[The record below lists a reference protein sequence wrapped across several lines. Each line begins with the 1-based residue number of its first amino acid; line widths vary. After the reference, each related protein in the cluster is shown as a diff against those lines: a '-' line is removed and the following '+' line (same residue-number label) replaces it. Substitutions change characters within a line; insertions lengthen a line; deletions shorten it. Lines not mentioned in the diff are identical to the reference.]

1 MFRNWYANNASK
13 LSHVLM
19 DGGKLSVP
27 FDSLNEFYEKY
38 IEAVTSGK
46 KIYVVEQKSETYNFF
61 VDIDYKDP
69 DPLGIDQIQDIS
81 KVICETVKRH
91 GGNECLVSV
100 SKPKECGTLM
110 KTGVHLNW
118 SGLVVDQASAIA
130 LREHILVSLAKF
142 NRNVEWNDIIDAS
155 VYGSVARRSK
165 GSGFR
170 MPWSYKRAKH
180 EACGGRGCE
189 HCKNGQVDQLPYL
202 PLFIY
207 TQEPFCT
214 MMRID
219 QKPSVKILKMS
230 AIRTDQ
236 PKNVTIEVPSVKVKE
251 GSFSAE
257 ETKDEIYDEELRSLI
272 EDFVRKNM
280 EGQSDAYITK
290 LFKNKET
297 YYAAT
302 TSKYCENVQRNHGS
316 NHVWFIIS
324 GREILQKCFSR
335 HETII
340 GRRDGLCE
348 HFCGRRHKLTNAIVD
363 KLYPKKETL
372 TKCPEIKKYIEKP
385 QINQSDVKPE
395 LEAFINKNMKTD
407 GTLQV
412 VKITQG
418 KGYIL
423 AMTTSM
429 FCENISGEHEDKLMS
444 YIIKKNL
451 ITQKCPICKNS
462 KARTHKLPSK
472 IVEKLHV
479 KST

>member
-1 MFRNWYANNASK
+1 MFKKWYANNATN

-27 FDSLNEFYEKY
+27 FDRLNEFYDVY
-38 IEAVTSGK
+38 IDAVTSGK

-69 DPLGIDQIQDIS
+69 EPLGIDEIQDIS
-81 KVICETVKRH
+81 KVICETVKFH
-91 GGNECLVSV
+91 GGKECLISV
-100 SKPKECGTLM
+100 AKPKQCGSLM

-118 SGLVVDQASAIA
+118 PGLVVDQASAVA

-155 VYGSVARRSK
+155 VYGSVVRRSK

-180 EACGGRGCE
+180 EACGARGCKDCE
-189 HCKNGQVDQLPYL
+189 NGQVDQGPYL

-207 TQEPFCT
+207 TDEAK
-214 MMRID
+214 RID
-219 QKPSVKILKMS
+219 QKPSVEILKM
-230 AIRTDQ
+230 AAVRTDQ
-236 PKNVTIEVPSVKVKE
+236 PKNVTIDVPSVKIKE
-251 GSFSAE
+251 VSFSPE
-257 ETKDEIYDEELRSLI
+257 ETRNEIYDEELRSMI

-302 TSKYCENVQRNHGS
+302 TSRYCENVKRKHGS

-335 HETII
+335 HETIV
-340 GRRDGLCE
+340 GRCDGFCE
-348 HFCGRRHKLTNAIVD
+348 HFCGRRHKLATGIVD
-363 KLYPKKETL
+363 KLYPEKEDL
-372 TKCPEIKKYIEKP
+372 KKCPEIKKYVEQPQVDAKP
-385 QINQSDVKPE
+385 D
-395 LEAFINKNMKTD
+395 LESFINKHMKTD
-407 GTLQV
+407 GDLQV
-412 VKITQG
+412 IKLTKM
-418 KGYIL
+418 KGYSL
-423 AMTTSM
+423 AMTTSS
-429 FCENISGEHEDKLMS
+429 FCENISGEHEGKLMS
-444 YIIKKNL
+444 YIIKKNE
-451 ITQKCPICKNS
+451 ITQKCPICKRS

-472 IVEKLHV
+472 ITEKVHV